1 MTTNP
6 SFIPRDTMK
15 KSSQGKIIRESNPL
29 EVINVKDT
37 KVDDAGD
44 FQETPVHIYY
54 EWCKKCGIC
63 VAFCPTGTLG
73 LRDDGAPYVKHPEKC
88 IHCEKCDTLC
98 PDYAI
103 TGAAKGE
110 RSQNVKGNI

>member
-1 MTTNP
+1 
-6 SFIPRDTMK
+6 MK
-15 KSSQGKIIRESNPL
+15 KDSQGKIIKESDAL
-29 EVINVKDT
+29 EIVKVKES

-44 FQETPVHIYY
+44 YQESPVYIYY

-63 VAFCPTGTLG
+63 VAFCPTGTLAN
-73 LRDDGAPYVKHPEKC
+73 REDGAPYVKYPEKC
-88 IHCEKCDTLC
+88 IHCERCDMLC

-110 RSQNVKGNI
+110 RRANVKRQKAKK